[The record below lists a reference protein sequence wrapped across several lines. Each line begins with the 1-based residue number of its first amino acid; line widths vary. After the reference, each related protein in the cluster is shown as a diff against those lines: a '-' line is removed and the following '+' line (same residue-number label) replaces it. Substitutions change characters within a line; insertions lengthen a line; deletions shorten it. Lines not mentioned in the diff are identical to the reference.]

1 MEAASMELQKFRM
14 IEGDGAT
21 HSVARARHS
30 CYRCGNPKH
39 GADTCPHKN
48 KQFNK
53 CGKTSHLARACKSK
67 GESAP
72 KSHKPSQ
79 AKGTHLLQAGSD
91 DKSSSDNEYD
101 FLEPHPGLHIVGQGS
116 RYKKLTTSI
125 RLNGVSVKFEVD
137 TGAELSTVPLS
148 VYHAKLPNSTMHPS
162 SVTLRQY
169 DGTILPTVG
178 EIMVTVSYGQQV
190 INGSFIIV
198 ENADTKLPLLGRD
211 WLYQLLD

>member
-1 MEAASMELQKFRM
+1 MLLIQWHEPVTVAIGVEIPNMGQ
-14 IEGDGAT
+14 T
-21 HSVARARHS
+21 HARTRTSNLINVARPAILPGPANQRVSQHQS
-30 CYRCGNPKH
+30 P
-39 GADTCPHKN
+39 
-48 KQFNK
+48 
-53 CGKTSHLARACKSK
+53 TSHL
-67 GESAP
+67 
-72 KSHKPSQ
+72 KPSQ

-91 DKSSSDNEYD
+91 DKGSSDNEDD